1 MPRANLRVPSP
12 QMLSFMHAQCGFFQQ
27 GYTLLQQL
35 QPYMKK
41 LASEVSRTGV
51 GRRVGWHL
59 TPC

>member
-1 MPRANLRVPSP
+1 
-12 QMLSFMHAQCGFFQQ
+12 MLSFMHAQCGFFQQ